1 MNGVF
6 VLKEIKAPDIFYP
19 LASIVPAAVSMA
31 VCSDIVSTAFLLSAM
46 FYSVFYKERNLK
58 VPMQIYIDFLLI
70 NQISAIYGMNTTRL
84 GMITGGLLLAVSSF
98 FKDKIKHFISPAVTS
113 AIMISAAFSMTA
125 LQTTNYFGIG
135 ATGNTVVEILKN
147 YRSLGF
153 HPNWRGILYGTI
165 VMVIMITFPR
175 KFKKFSAVIKAPFIA
190 LIFVMLLNILLVP
203 GGMISPFEEIGRI
216 RLGLYPQRFGFG
228 DINFLYALLC
238 GISFFAVNFSLYANE
253 TKENA
258 IDSSIKFAASSAVL
272 GICVPCVFISRKEIL
287 KRFVCILPLMLCI
300 PLSIPFARTPVA
312 ACAVVLIVGVWQ
324 SVNWGELKK
333 AFESPV
339 SAAGFILAA
348 AAAVLTDFSLGITI
362 AVLISVLITMIQK
375 NGQQNGGTS

>member
-6 VLKEIKAPDIFYP
+6 VLKEIKASDIFYP
-19 LASIVPAAVSMA
+19 LTAVMPVAISMA
-31 VCSDIVSTAFLLSAM
+31 VCSDIVSTAFLLSAL
-46 FYSVFYKERNLK
+46 FYSFFYKEQNLK
-58 VPMQIYIDFLLI
+58 IPMQIYIDFLLI
-70 NQISAIYGMNTTRL
+70 NQISAIYGMNTARL
-84 GMITGGLLLAVSSF
+84 GMIAGGLLLAVSSF
-98 FKDKIKHFISPAVTS
+98 FKEKIKNFISPAVTS

-190 LIFVMLLNILLVP
+190 LLFVMLLNILLVP
-203 GGMISPFEEIGRI
+203 SDMISPFEEVERIG
-216 RLGLYPQRFGFG
+216 LGLYPQKFGFG
-228 DINFLYALLC
+228 GISFVYAFLC
-238 GISFFAVNFSLYANE
+238 GIAFFAVNFSLFANE
-253 TKENA
+253 SENDT
-258 IDSSIKFAASSAVL
+258 IESSIKFAVSSAVL

-287 KRFVCILPLMLCI
+287 KRIVCIIPLAICV
-300 PLSIPFARTPVA
+300 PLSIPFARTPIA
-312 ACAVVLIVGVWQ
+312 ACAVVLIVGAWQ

-333 AFESPV
+333 AFASPV
-339 SAAGFILAA
+339 SAAGFIIAA

-362 AVLISVLITMIQK
+362 AVLISILITMIK
-375 NGQQNGGTS
+375 KDGQQEC